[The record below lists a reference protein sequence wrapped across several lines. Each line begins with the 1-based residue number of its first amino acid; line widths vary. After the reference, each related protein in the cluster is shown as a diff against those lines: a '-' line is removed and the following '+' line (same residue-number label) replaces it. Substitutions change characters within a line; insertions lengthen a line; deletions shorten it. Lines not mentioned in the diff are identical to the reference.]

1 MVMGNGELTDK
12 EIVFEFFSLFS
23 RFEYA
28 LKRGGFLRKGK
39 RAKPDWEA
47 YADTLRESFSKV
59 NDEGF
64 KRACAYLKGQPPEKQ
79 VVIQHK
85 LDWEATTQESGESE
99 ERYVL
104 RLVRTVRNNLFHG
117 GKYPYT
123 FGPTKNDDRN
133 RRLLKTGRVILE
145 LCFSL
150 SADLRR
156 IFFED
161 ESSAEETA

>member
-1 MVMGNGELTDK
+1 VGNGELTDK

-47 YADTLRESFSKV
+47 YADTLRGLFSKV
-59 NDEGF
+59 NDEAF
-64 KRACAYLKGQPPEKQ
+64 KRTCAYLKEIPPEKQ
-79 VVIQHK
+79 IVIQYK
-85 LDWEATTQESGESE
+85 MDWEKTTQKSGESE

-123 FGPTKNDDRN
+123 FGPTRNDDRN
-133 RRLLKTGRVILE
+133 RRLLKTSGVILK

-150 SADLRR
+150 SPDLRR
-156 IFFED
+156 IFIED
-161 ESSAEETA
+161 ESSGEETA